1 MFGGS
6 VERVDW
12 PQPSRAHSC
21 RNTINP
27 NMKRKPL
34 FITLIVA
41 VAVIGIVAVIL
52 FMKDGVKAV
61 KSKATEPETEPEPEP
76 EAVTETKPVQ

>member
-1 MFGGS
+1 
-6 VERVDW
+6 
-12 PQPSRAHSC
+12 
-21 RNTINP
+21 
-27 NMKRKPL
+27 MKRKPL

-61 KSKATEPETEPEPEP
+61 KSKATEPEPEAEPEPEP
-76 EAVTETKPVQ
+76 EPELKIV